1 MARNASRIP
10 LLIAA
15 SLLAIA
21 ILGTLDLLLDSP
33 GRSRLHTIVE
43 VAFIVFCVA
52 SAVTFGVSWR
62 RSEGSLVRVRRALE
76 ARSEERD
83 AWREKAEATL
93 RGLSESIDAQ
103 LSDWGLT
110 PTEREIAFLLLKG
123 YALRE
128 AAALC
133 DRSERTVRQHAVSIY
148 RKSGLAGRA
157 ELSAFFLEDLLV
169 PGAPPPEPSRGEPPT
184 ASP

>member
-1 MARNASRIP
+1 MARNTSLIP
-10 LLIAA
+10 LLIAG

-21 ILGTLDLLLDSP
+21 VLGTADVLLDSP
-33 GRSRLHTIVE
+33 GRSMLHTVVE
-43 VAFIVFCVA
+43 VVFIIFCVA
-52 SAVTFGVSWR
+52 SAVTFGLSWR
-62 RSEGSLVRVRRALE
+62 RSEGSLARVRQALA

-83 AWREKAEATL
+83 AWRSRAEATL

-103 LSDWGLT
+103 LSAWGLT

-123 YALRE
+123 YAHRE
-128 AAALC
+128 VAALC

-169 PGAPPPEPSRGEPPT
+169 PGT
-184 ASP
+184 ASSEPESTRTAS

>member
-1 MARNASRIP
+1 MARGASRIP

-21 ILGTLDLLLDSP
+21 LLGTIDLLLDSP
-33 GRSRLHTIVE
+33 GRSNLHTVVE
-43 VAFIVFCVA
+43 VLFILFCVA
-52 SAVTFGVSWR
+52 SAVTFGISWR
-62 RSEGSLVRVRRALE
+62 RSEGALARVRRTLDT
-76 ARSEERD
+76 RSEERD
-83 AWREKAEATL
+83 AWRAKAEATL

-103 LSDWGLT
+103 LTAWGLT
-110 PTEREIAFLLLKG
+110 PTEREVAFLLLKG
-123 YALRE
+123 HAHRE
-128 AAALC
+128 VAALC

-169 PGAPPPEPSRGEPPT
+169 PAPPPDGEAPPS
-184 ASP
+184 SS